1 MGSHKPVR
9 LVMPSAYVMNV
20 TFCCKQK
27 KKSQHRVFHQDS
39 ALKILVITCMCAHT
53 NYLFCCQNWRWCQFF
68 CTKYH
73 AKEKG
78 KKPSWHTVL
87 ITVSIP
93 MRASRYVR
101 LAEAKAAQ
109 GSRASRV
116 VLTGLCRYSF
126 NDTHVS
132 DPTLCFTQVANKPR
146 HPTHTCQNCRITH
159 RGQTQK
165 NETDFEL
172 PFLEHANPSC

>member
-9 LVMPSAYVMNV
+9 LVMPAAYVMNV
-20 TFCCKQK
+20 TFCCKK
-27 KKSQHRVFHQDS
+27 EKKSQQRVFHQDS
-39 ALKILVITCMCAHT
+39 ALKILVITHMCAHT
-53 NYLFCCQNWRWCQFF
+53 NYLFRCQNRRWCQFF

-93 MRASRYVR
+93 MRASRYVW

-116 VLTGLCRYSF
+116 VLTGFCRYSC

-132 DPTLCFTQVANKPR
+132 DPTLCFMQVENNPPPPGIPHILVRTVELHIEDR
-146 HPTHTCQNCRITH
+146 HKKLKQILNCH
-159 RGQTQK
+159 
-165 NETDFEL
+165 
-172 PFLEHANPSC
+172 S

>member
-9 LVMPSAYVMNV
+9 LVMPAAYVMNV
-20 TFCCKQK
+20 TFCCKK
-27 KKSQHRVFHQDS
+27 EKKSQQRVFHQDS
-39 ALKILVITCMCAHT
+39 ALKILVITHMCAHT
-53 NYLFCCQNWRWCQFF
+53 NYLFRCQNRRWCQFF

-93 MRASRYVR
+93 MRASRYVW

-116 VLTGLCRYSF
+116 VLTGFCRYSC

-132 DPTLCFTQVANKPR
+132 DPTLCFMQVENKPTPPPGIPHILVRTVELHIEDR
-146 HPTHTCQNCRITH
+146 HKKLKQILNCH
-159 RGQTQK
+159 
-165 NETDFEL
+165 
-172 PFLEHANPSC
+172 S